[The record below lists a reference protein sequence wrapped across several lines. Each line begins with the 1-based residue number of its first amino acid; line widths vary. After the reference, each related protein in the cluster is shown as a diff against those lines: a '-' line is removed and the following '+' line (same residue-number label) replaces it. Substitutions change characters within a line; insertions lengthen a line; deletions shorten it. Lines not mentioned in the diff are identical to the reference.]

1 MSEEQFNEIS
11 GIHARLLSLDEGAR
25 EAVLRELR
33 RTSDCF
39 ISLEAAAS
47 CGTTVECL
55 LKAAIAREI
64 ELLFEAHPQVQLVL
78 HPAKRLP
85 ALLSIGT
92 PNPFRTPEYLVV
104 EPRWCEVLLR
114 KEFVFVDEATVG
126 YRHTGSPYTLLVP
139 CDACKADGLIS
150 PVQIKGVDSPSQE
163 EGRWAKWGFQ
173 VNGAPFLHPLPRER
187 VLLRASHFFHWMG
200 WMIDPVPD
208 PLYLPS
214 HPDQRSPGPRRNVD
228 YISPQLARM
237 AEAAERFWSNAKVTP
252 DKLSTHPS
260 DESVKAWFLKTGDGF
275 SEHSAREAVRLIKP
289 SWAHKAGRPA
299 KEK

>member
-1 MSEEQFNEIS
+1 MSEEQVNEIS
-11 GIHARLLSLDEGAR
+11 GVHARLLSLDEGAR

-39 ISLEAAAS
+39 ISLHAAAS
-47 CGTTVECL
+47 CGTSVDRL
-55 LKAAIAREI
+55 LNAAIAREI
-64 ELLFEAHPQVQLVL
+64 ELLFEVHPQVQLVL

-114 KEFVFVDEATVG
+114 KEFVFVDEAVVG
-126 YRHTGSPYTLLVP
+126 YRLTGSPYSPLFTYDARMADNLV
-139 CDACKADGLIS
+139 S
-150 PVQIKGVDSPSQE
+150 PVQVNGVDSPHRE

-187 VLLRASHFFHWMG
+187 VLLRASQFFQWMG
-200 WMIDPVPD
+200 WAIDPVPD
-208 PLYLPS
+208 PLYLP
-214 HPDQRSPGPRRNVD
+214 PPPGRQSSALLRNVD

-237 AEAAERFWSNAKVTP
+237 AEAAERFWSNAKVIP
-252 DKLSTHPS
+252 EELSTHPR

-275 SEHSAREAVRLIKP
+275 SEHSAKEAVRLIKP
-289 SWAHKAGRPA
+289 PWAHKAGRPA